1 MCTVT
6 PSGSELVGWII
17 NQIAHTLNAIQ
28 NGIAPGYTATLGSN
42 NLIVQNITMNDE
54 RNDTEYQCA
63 IVTIVEGEGNTPPRT
78 EAIQNSS
85 EPTILYVAGEY

>member
-6 PSGSELVGWII
+6 PSGSELVGWTI

-28 NGIAPGYTATLGSN
+28 NGIASGYTANLGSN
-42 NLIVQNITMNDE
+42 NLIVQNIMMNDE
-54 RNDTEYQCA
+54 RNDTEYRCA
-63 IVTIVEGEGNTPPRT
+63 IVTIVEREGNTPVRT
-78 EAIQNSS
+78 EAIQSSS